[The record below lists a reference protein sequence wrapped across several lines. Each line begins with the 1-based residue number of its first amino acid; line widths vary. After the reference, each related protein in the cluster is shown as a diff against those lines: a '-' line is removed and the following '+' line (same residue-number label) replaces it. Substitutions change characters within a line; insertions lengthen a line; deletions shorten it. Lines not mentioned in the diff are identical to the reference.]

1 MRKRLGAVTAL
12 ICLIAAGAAGAAY
25 AAGPVTGGP
34 NTYTGAMSVAGGAGT
49 RAKPATVALTEN
61 YGMGSTTSGNVGA
74 PLVVIKSRM
83 YGLAAP
89 NAKYFATCTANKI
102 NQGNGNNGK
111 WNGVCP
117 KASLVGRGTVL
128 ATLTSP
134 TVNLAGPGASCN
146 LVLWVYNGG
155 PGKLTYF
162 FTTTPARCDGLQTG
176 AAAAWTGTVSQAGKY
191 LVTNTP
197 EPPDVSYNAGNVGLF
212 GSLVSEVVKFK
223 KATVKHAGKTLP
235 FIESIGCSKHA
246 RPFTITYTATDSNS
260 GSPTVGSGTVSG
272 SARC

>member
-1 MRKRLGAVTAL
+1 MRKKLGAVTAL
-12 ICLIAAGAAGAAY
+12 VCLTAAGAAY
-25 AAGPVTGGP
+25 AAAPVTGGP

-49 RAKPATVALTEN
+49 KAKPAAAAWTEN
-61 YGMGSTTSGNVGA
+61 YGMGSTTAGNVGA
-74 PLVVIKSRM
+74 PLVAIKTTI
-83 YGLAAP
+83 YGLKAP

-102 NQGNGNNGK
+102 NGNNGNAGK
-111 WNGVCP
+111 WNAVCP
-117 KASLVGRGTVL
+117 KSSLIGTGTVL

-134 TVNLAGPGASCN
+134 TVNLAGPGSACN

-162 FTTTPARCDGLQTG
+162 FTTTPAKCDGLQTG
-176 AAAAWTGTVSQAGKY
+176 AAAAWTGAVSQSGKF

-212 GSLVSEVVKFK
+212 GSLVTEVLKFK
-223 KATVKHAGKTLP
+223 KTTVKHAGKTLP

-246 RPFTITYTATDSNS
+246 RPFTIQYTATTSNTPSSANES
-260 GSPTVGSGTVSG
+260 GATVAG
-272 SARC
+272 SANC